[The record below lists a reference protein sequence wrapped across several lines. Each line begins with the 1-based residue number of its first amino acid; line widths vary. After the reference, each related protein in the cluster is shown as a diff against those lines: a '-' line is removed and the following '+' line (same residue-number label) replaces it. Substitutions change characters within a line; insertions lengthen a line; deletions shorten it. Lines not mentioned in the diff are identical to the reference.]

1 MVIVFGGINVDG
13 VVLAEH
19 LPQPGETVVG
29 ATYARHP
36 GGKGANQAVA
46 AARYGSAVRMVGCV
60 GADANAD
67 FALNALVQAGINT
80 EAVRVGRR
88 ERGKSNHRGK
98 RCEPGDRR

>member
-67 FALNALVQAGINT
+67 FALNALVQAGFS
-80 EAVRVGRR
+80 VGRR

-98 RCEPGDRR
+98 RCEPRDRR